1 MSGSSAPDIAS
12 RAATEAGRATPF
24 VLGRQPILDRAGNTV
39 AYELLFRSAVGAAF
53 PGDRLAT
60 ASVVTHAFSELGLE
74 AVLGSCRGYV
84 NFDADTL
91 YSELPEVLPP
101 ERIMLE
107 ILETVEITPELVQR
121 CSQLH
126 RQGFRFAL
134 DDVTRLDDSH
144 EAILPLVDVIKVDI
158 HEVRPEDLGGIVRA
172 IERSGVQLLA
182 EKVDT
187 PDQASTCRR
196 LGFDLFQGFFFARP
210 VLLEGRTADPARQDL
225 IRLLQQILGDTEI
238 EDIEESVK
246 RLPELGY
253 KLIRLVNSSGMGL
266 RHRVES
272 LSHALVLL
280 GRRRLQRWLQVMLFA
295 QDGSAD
301 FPSPLLTLTAAR
313 GRLMELMA
321 AEVSA
326 DAAYA
331 DRAFMTG
338 ILSLLDALIG
348 APLADILAPLP
359 LQDDVRDA
367 LLWRSGDLGLLLAL
381 TEALERDDPDE
392 VVRLAADRD
401 GLEVARLAR
410 LQVEAMS
417 WAGDVGRTDA

>member
-1 MSGSSAPDIAS
+1 MSGSSAIDVGTGA
-12 RAATEAGRATPF
+12 RAGRVTPF

-39 AYELLFRSAVGAAF
+39 AYELLFRSPDGGPF
-53 PGDRLAT
+53 PGDRPAT
-60 ASVVTHAFSELGLE
+60 ASVITHAFSELGLE
-74 AVLGSCRGYV
+74 AVLGACRGYV
-84 NFDADTL
+84 NFDAESL
-91 YSELPEVLPP
+91 HSELPEALPP
-101 ERIMLE
+101 DRIRLE
-107 ILETVEITPELVQR
+107 ILETVTITPELVLR
-121 CSQLH
+121 CSELH

-134 DDVTRLDDSH
+134 DDVTGLDDSH
-144 EAILPLVDVIKVDI
+144 EDILPLVDVIKVDL
-158 HEVRPEDLGGIVRA
+158 HAVRPEALGDVVRA
-172 IERSGVQLLA
+172 VQRPGVQLLA
-182 EKVDT
+182 EKVDS
-187 PDQASTCRR
+187 PEQAAHCKR

-210 VLLEGRTADPARQDL
+210 VLLEGRTADPSRQDL

-238 EDIEESVK
+238 GEIEQSVK

-301 FPSPLLTLTAAR
+301 FPSPLLTLAAAR

-321 AEVSA
+321 GEFST

-338 ILSLLDALIG
+338 ILSLLDTLIG

-367 LLWRSGDLGLLLAL
+367 LLWRSGDLGLLLSV
-381 TEALERDDPDE
+381 TEALEGNDPAE
-392 VVRLAADRD
+392 VTRLTQECESLD
-401 GLEVARLAR
+401 VTMLAG
-410 LQVEAMS
+410 LQVDAMR
-417 WAGDVGRTDA
+417 WAGDVGRADG